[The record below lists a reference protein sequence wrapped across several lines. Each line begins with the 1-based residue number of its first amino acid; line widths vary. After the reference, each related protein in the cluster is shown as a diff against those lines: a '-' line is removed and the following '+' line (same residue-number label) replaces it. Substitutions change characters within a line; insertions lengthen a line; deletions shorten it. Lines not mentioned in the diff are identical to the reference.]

1 MRKNTGKRRNLSGK
15 IISLML
21 AGALLAGI
29 PISSVQAASL
39 ELEKEQI
46 VLVQSRQ
53 MENDLR
59 VPELELAKEKGDLR
73 ERREEQ
79 LGRIIG
85 SVQDVSIGQLNND
98 EDDWCGNGRRPKPP
112 KPQPVWPLPI
122 PDEPD
127 DWCGTGPHPGW
138 PLPIPDDEKQGINL
152 GSDLTLKHGIN
163 LDSDLTFKNDL
174 ILDRSGL
181 IGK

>member
-59 VPELELAKEKGDLR
+59 VPELELAREKGDLR
-73 ERREEQ
+73 KL
-79 LGRIIG
+79 LGRIKG
-85 SVQDVSIGQLNND
+85 SVD
-98 EDDWCGNGRRPKPP
+98 EDGWCGNGRRPE
-112 KPQPVWPLPI
+112 LPN
-122 PDEPD
+122 
-127 DWCGTGPHPGW
+127 

-163 LDSDLTFKNDL
+163 LDSDLTLKNGL
-174 ILDRSGL
+174 ILDHSGL

>member
-59 VPELELAKEKGDLR
+59 VPELELAREKGDLR
-73 ERREEQ
+73 KL
-79 LGRIIG
+79 LGRIKG
-85 SVQDVSIGQLNND
+85 SVD
-98 EDDWCGNGRRPKPP
+98 EDGWCGNGRRPELPN
-112 KPQPVWPLPI
+112 PLPI

-163 LDSDLTFKNDL
+163 LDSDLTLKNGL
-174 ILDRSGL
+174 ILDHSGL